1 MKIKRTLQKE
11 VSDTVCSVFLYAPA
25 QEESDCLS
33 LFETK
38 KRKKFSFLN
47 NIDKRNFLIYNSI
60 ITICSNKI
68 TK

>member
-11 VSDTVCSVFLYAPA
+11 VSAAVCSVFLYAPA

-38 KRKKFSFLN
+38 KE
-47 NIDKRNFLIYNSI
+47 
-60 ITICSNKI
+60 KI
-68 TK
+68 FFFE